1 MVRQPDWQAYRRAYT
16 LGAPCADCGELV
28 AWFNEENFDRLWE
41 SGLGRMIYVTSCRSV
56 VCRGRCMQEHRD
68 RCDDC
73 RLIER
78 ARADGVCWHFLKQG
92 RCRFGACCK
101 FQHPDAE
108 LPEDDVDSSV
118 GGNLIERRLDHEI
131 VEQGNGADVSLCS
144 ECRST
149 RTSDPC
155 RICRELVCVALRCV
169 FQHEARHQM
178 DDWFEME

>member
-1 MVRQPDWQAYRRAYT
+1 MQA
-16 LGAPCADCGELV
+16 
-28 AWFNEENFDRLWE
+28 
-41 SGLGRMIYVTSCRSV
+41 
-56 VCRGRCMQEHRD
+56 HRD

-78 ARADGVCWHFLKQG
+78 ARADGVCWHFLKKA

-108 LPEDDVDSSV
+108 LPEDDVGRSV
-118 GGNLIERRLDHEI
+118 EGNLIERRLDHEI

-144 ECRST
+144 ECRTT

-155 RICRELVCVALRCV
+155 RICREPVCVALRCV

-178 DDWFEME
+178 DDFEEG